1 MSETYEGLYVKFG
14 ADTVEFDKSVKGIN
28 GALSTL
34 KKDFTNINRQLKFDP
49 DNTELLNRK
58 LENLQEQ
65 ARLGALKIEELKNKQ
80 AQLGKDEIGSDKW
93 MKLQVEI
100 EKVST
105 QMNSVDV
112 AMNKTKQHIE
122 DVGNP
127 QSILNLNK
135 AIGDIGQEL
144 DIVNRKLQLDPGNVE
159 LTEQKMKLLGEQAE
173 YAEQKV
179 DGLKDKQSALGN
191 DNIGTEEWKRLQNEI
206 GQAEIEVMEIDRAMK
221 GLDDSSAQAGA
232 GIKEATSYLKA
243 DVMMEVADAAQ
254 EVGQKLVEAGKM
266 AVEAWKEVDDSMDT
280 VATKTGAT
288 GKELESLQSVVSG
301 VIGSISTD
309 FQTAGDAIGSLN
321 TQFGFTGEKLQ
332 SASEQLIKYSQING
346 TDVTDSA
353 MSAKQAI
360 EAFGLSNDDLGKVL
374 DNVTKVAQE
383 TDQSVDDIIQ
393 KAIDGAPQIKML
405 GLSFEEGANLIGK
418 FEKSGIDSAS
428 ALTSLSKAS
437 VNYAKDGKSLE
448 EGLKGTVDQI
458 KNSKDETEAL
468 TIASEIFGSKAAP
481 RMVDA
486 IQRGALT
493 FDDLAKASEGA
504 SGTVSKTFEATQDP
518 FDKLTVA
525 SNQAK
530 EAMAEFGGT
539 LIETVAPVLETLGDI
554 LKSFAG
560 WFKDLP
566 APVKEFSVVLGLV
579 ITAVGVLA
587 PIFIALQAAALAAG
601 TTIGALIA
609 GAMPIIGIVA
619 GIALAIAGL
628 VIGLKYLW
636 ETNEGFREAV
646 TIAWEFISTTIQTVV
661 QIIYDFVMTMWGEI
675 TTWWIEN
682 QELIRSTA
690 EIVWNFILTTIQ
702 FVMETLWPYL
712 QAQWEN
718 IQTIIFSAWEI
729 IKTTISTAL
738 DIILG
743 VIKAVM
749 QVINGDWSG
758 AWETIKG
765 VLQSTWDGILNIVS
779 TVINAILSVM
789 SNTLN
794 GIWGVVQNIWDAIFN
809 TISEKINGA
818 KEAVATAIEAIK
830 ELFNFQFQWPHI
842 PLPYFSASGSVNPID
857 WITDPSTRP
866 SIDVQW
872 FAKGGI
878 MTKPTLFGMNGN
890 RAMVGGE
897 AGNEAILPLN
907 SKTLGMIGQ
916 GIANT
921 MNTNNAIEVKISD
934 VVVRNDND
942 ITSIAEEV
950 SNRLAYEIRRQSSLG
965 GRA

>member
-105 QMNSVDV
+105 QMNSVDI

-122 DVGNP
+122 EVGNP

-159 LTEQKMKLLGEQAE
+159 LIEQKMKLLGEQAG

-179 DGLKDKQSALGN
+179 DSLKDKQSALGN
-191 DNIGTEEWKRLQNEI
+191 DNIGTEEWKKLQNEI
-206 GQAEIEVMEIDRAMK
+206 GQAEIGVMEIDRAMK
-221 GLDDSSAQAGA
+221 GLDESSAQAGA

-243 DVMMEVADAAQ
+243 DVMMEVADVAQ

-266 AVEAWKEVDDSMDT
+266 AVDAWKEVDDSMDT
-280 VATKTGAT
+280 VTTKTGAT
-288 GKELESLQSVVSG
+288 GKELEALQSVVSN
-301 VIGSISTD
+301 VATSIPTD
-309 FQTAGDAIGSLN
+309 FKTAGDAVGELN
-321 TQFGFTGEKLQ
+321 TQFGFTGDKLQ
-332 SASEQLIKYSQING
+332 LASEQLIKFASINN
-346 TDVTDSA
+346 TDVSQSA
-353 MSAKQAI
+353 LSAKQAI

-374 DNVTKVAQE
+374 DNVTKVSQD
-383 TDQSVDDIIQ
+383 TGQSVDDIMQ
-393 KAIDGAPQIKML
+393 KAITGAPQIKML

-418 FEKSGIDSAS
+418 FEKSGIDSAA

-437 VNYAKDGKSLE
+437 GNYVKDGKSLK

-458 KNSKDETEAL
+458 KNSKDEIEAL
-468 TIASEIFGSKAAP
+468 SIASEIFGSKAAP

-486 IQRGALT
+486 IKRGALT

-504 SGTVSKTFEATQDP
+504 SGTVNTTFESTLDP
-518 FDKLTVA
+518 ADKFIVLT
-525 SNQAK
+525 NIAK
-530 EAMAEFGGT
+530 ETIGEFGGA
-539 LIETVAPVLETLGDI
+539 IYETLAPAFEALGEI
-554 LKSFAG
+554 LKSFG
-560 WFKDLP
+560 KWFAELP
-566 APVKEFSVVLGLV
+566 KPVKEFSVVLGLV
-579 ITAVGVLA
+579 ITAVGILA

-619 GIALAIAGL
+619 GIVLAIAGL

-646 TIAWEFISTTIQTVV
+646 TTAWEFISTTIQTVV
-661 QIIYDFVMTMWGEI
+661 QIIYDFVMTTWGEI

-779 TVINAILSVM
+779 TVINAVLSVM

-794 GIWGVVQNIWDAIFN
+794 GILGVVQNIWDAIFN

-818 KEAVATAIEAIK
+818 KDAVSNAIEAIK
-830 ELFNFQFQWPHI
+830 DLFNFQFQWPHI
-842 PLPYFSASGSVNPID
+842 PLPHFSITGSANPLD
-857 WITDPSTRP
+857 WLDGGLP
-866 SIDVQW
+866 SIGVEW
-872 FAKGGI
+872 YAKGGI

-897 AGNEAILPLN
+897 AGSEAILPLN

-921 MNTNNAIEVKISD
+921 MNTNNAIEVNISD

-942 ITSIAEEV
+942 ITRIAEEV
-950 SNRLAYEIRRQSSLG
+950 SNRLAYEIRRQSALG